1 MMKTIVWV
9 LVLGVVIFGIYSLSG
24 KNKINYQQQ
33 VASENLQEQSVE
45 EEKPTGKK
53 MAFSEFVKQGGA
65 YQCSVKQATS
75 DFDSSGTVYINGSKM
90 RGEFTTIAE
99 GINVKSY
106 IIMRD
111 GFIYTWSSAAPKIGF
126 KMEVKTD
133 EQSGNSGT
141 YTWDPKQ
148 IGDYDCSVWTVDEA
162 KFTVP
167 SEVTFSLAK

>member
-1 MMKTIVWV
+1 MMKTIIWV
-9 LVLGVVIFGIYSLSG
+9 VVLGVVVFGVYSLSG

-33 VASENLQEQSVE
+33 VASENSQQQSAVGE
-45 EEKPTGKK
+45 NPVGKK
-53 MAFSEFVKQGGA
+53 MAFSEFVKQNGS

-75 DFDSSGTVYINGSKM
+75 DFDSSGTVYMNDGKM

-126 KMEVKTD
+126 KMAIKADTT
-133 EQSGNSGT
+133 NSGT

-148 IGDYDCSVWTVDEA
+148 IGDYDCSTWTLDES
-162 KFTVP
+162 KLTVP
-167 SEVTFSLAK
+167 SEVTFSLVK